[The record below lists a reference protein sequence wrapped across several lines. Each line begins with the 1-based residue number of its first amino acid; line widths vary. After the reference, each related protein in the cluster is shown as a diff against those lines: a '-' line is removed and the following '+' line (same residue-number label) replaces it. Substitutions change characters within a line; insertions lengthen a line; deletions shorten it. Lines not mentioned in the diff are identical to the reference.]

1 MAEKIRQMENIKLE
15 WRLVSSIFGT
25 YCLVTCK
32 LTLEELFENF
42 NLKILEFAETYSDYW
57 IIGKSELQGV
67 KNETLMYICY
77 I

>member
-57 IIGKSELQGV
+57 IIGK
-67 KNETLMYICY
+67 K
-77 I
+77 